1 MCNQTKLIM
10 AKILKQLIIYITLH
24 RIISARAGALS
35 AAKSYPTSEVRDSG
49 PECQA
54 ATVQERPGG
63 ATPCPR
69 SGAVAERSYPASKVS
84 GSREE
89 TPCVRGQGLPGEA
102 TWRLRP
108 GVVTLRSHPEP
119 EARDGSWEEPP

>member
-24 RIISARAGALS
+24 RIISAQAGALS

-54 ATVQERPGG
+54 VMAQELPGG

-69 SGAVAERSYPASKVS
+69 SVAAGRRHLTSRS
-84 GSREE
+84 
-89 TPCVRGQGLPGEA
+89 
-102 TWRLRP
+102 
-108 GVVTLRSHPEP
+108 GVAGRSHLAL
-119 EARDGSWEEPP
+119 EASGGSWEEQPEERLLRRHRRA

>member
-54 ATVQERPGG
+54 AMAQERPGG
-63 ATPCPR
+63 DTPHPR
-69 SGAVAERSYPASKVS
+69 PVAVRRRHPVSEASISWEKP
-84 GSREE
+84 
-89 TPCVRGQGLPGEA
+89 PCARGQ
-102 TWRLRP
+102 
-108 GVVTLRSHPEP
+108 
-119 EARDGSWEEPP
+119 AR

>member
-35 AAKSYPTSEVRDSG
+35 AAKSYPTSEVGDSG

-54 ATVQERPGG
+54 AMAQERLGG
-63 ATPCPR
+63 DTPCQR
-69 SGAVAERSYPASKVS
+69 SGA
-84 GSREE
+84 
-89 TPCVRGQGLPGEA
+89 
-102 TWRLRP
+102 
-108 GVVTLRSHPEP
+108 VTLRSHPEP